1 MNENLRRT
9 LEGLENFGFSQNY
22 GLAEIPNASRM
33 AKPNPTSYSVNPIVS
48 ETTVGTSTVQLTV
61 SVVKTGTGSGNA
73 YNPVFLFGSDAITNA
88 NKGYTAVQV
97 NNPVQATATAF
108 TNGKN
113 VITFTYTESVGNAA
127 AYTVSQSTDGEYP
140 FFLNSLSGT
149 KTMKVKGM
157 QISVADAADVA
168 QLTNSIQTFE
178 LDEFGKA
185 MTNDLTVPIDLYQQ
199 QTNGRWYPTQFDI
212 SGRKGLKLNV
222 NQTNNMILNIFM
234 YVDPK
239 ISGCGC

>member
-9 LEGLENFGFSQNY
+9 LEGIENFGFSQNY
-22 GLAEIPNASRM
+22 GLAEIPNAARM
-33 AKPNPTSYSVNPIVS
+33 GRPNPVNYSINPALNAS
-48 ETTVGTSTVQLTV
+48 TMGTSTVQLTV
-61 SVVKTGTGSGNA
+61 SVTKTGTGSGND

-149 KTMKVKGM
+149 KTMKVKSM

-178 LDEFGKA
+178 LDEFGKST
-185 MTNDLTVPIDLYQQ
+185 TNDLTVPIDLYQQ
-199 QTNGRWYPTQFDI
+199 QTNGRIYPAPFDI

-222 NQTNNMILNIFM
+222 NETNNMVLNIYM

-239 ISGCGC
+239 IAGCGC